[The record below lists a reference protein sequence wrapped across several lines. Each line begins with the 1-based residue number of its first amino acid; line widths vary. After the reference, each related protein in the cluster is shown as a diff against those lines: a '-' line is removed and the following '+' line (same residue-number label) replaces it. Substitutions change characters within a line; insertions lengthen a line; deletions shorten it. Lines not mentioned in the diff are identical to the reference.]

1 MAKDSGLHKGDR
13 FGRLVVDSWVKE
25 EQGWKCFC
33 DCGSVVF
40 KPAGH
45 LKCGS
50 VLSCGCYRR
59 ECDTFNGGTMSYE
72 YSSFIAMH
80 SRAGDKL
87 KEGKLKRQYYDQ
99 GVRVC
104 ERWNYS
110 PEGFQNFTNDLGQRP
125 EGYTLERKNTN
136 LGYCPENC
144 CWETKTNQVFNRT
157 KFRNN
162 KSGVTGVSFD
172 KSKDKWVAYIHKN
185 KVKYLLGCF
194 NSFEDAVSA
203 RKSAELEI
211 YPEKIQDYISTQ
223 EG

>member
-1 MAKDSGLHKGDR
+1 MAKDSGLRKGDR

-110 PEGFQNFTNDLGQRP
+110 LEGFQNFTG
-125 EGYTLERKNTN
+125 
-136 LGYCPENC
+136 
-144 CWETKTNQVFNRT
+144 
-157 KFRNN
+157 
-162 KSGVTGVSFD
+162 
-172 KSKDKWVAYIHKN
+172 VAYRTYHPMYLNRNLNKFGSEIVEFLMN
-185 KVKYLLGCF
+185 KVD
-194 NSFEDAVSA
+194 N
-203 RKSAELEI
+203 I
-211 YPEKIQDYISTQ
+211 I
-223 EG
+223 